1 MGSGHLKG
9 GGIVFG
15 RRFRVGVGCAVR
27 RLRHCAGV
35 LPLRECA
42 SALARLGESDVCGG
56 FRRIRMAMK
65 ILWEGDGETCGT

>member
-1 MGSGHLKG
+1 M
-9 GGIVFG
+9 
-15 RRFRVGVGCAVR
+15 RVT
-27 RLRHCAGV
+27 GV

>member
-27 RLRHCAGV
+27 RLRHCAGHGCV
-35 LPLRECA
+35 AIKGVCECI
-42 SALARLGESDVCGG
+42 STLGG
-56 FRRIRMAMK
+56 I
-65 ILWEGDGETCGT
+65 